1 MDIKQNES
9 MYARADD
16 TVLPLLHTDGQR
28 VVADSL
34 GSGHAAQNPSGSSND
49 LANQVKKCFFFFFF
63 FLNKPFNL
71 FKYSMHMPRF
81 IWNNERQ
88 G

>member
-1 MDIKQNES
+1 MDIIQNES

-49 LANQVKKCFFFFFF
+49 LANQVKKCLFFF
-63 FLNKPFNL
+63 
-71 FKYSMHMPRF
+71 
-81 IWNNERQ
+81 
-88 G
+88 